1 MILSG
6 TDICHETGPEY
17 NLKDISSLMAQLLVF
32 NAVKSAKKD
41 SKHVRTLH
49 PLDRET
55 MLPLYMGLTVHNKTR
70 RKDLVDILYEK
81 GLSAGRADSIQNG
94 ASTSRGQWAHQVM
107 VAALYILKCKAYKEY
122 AERVTDSAE
131 KLDYQQWS
139 DMMDNIHPQFAY
151 WNKTME
157 LEILFLQF
165 MKCQREANYEMYV
178 ECLGKMVPWMF
189 AKDHVHYA
197 RWLTVHSHDLILLKE
212 RSINVQE

>member
-6 TDICHETGPEY
+6 TDICHETGTIY
-17 NLKDISSLMAQLLVF
+17 YLKGIASSMTQLLVF
-32 NAVKSAKKD
+32 NVVKRVKKD

-70 RKDLVDILYEK
+70 RKDLVDFLYEK

-122 AERVTDSAE
+122 TERVTDSAE

-139 DMMDNIHPQFAY
+139 DMMDIIHPEFAY
-151 WNKTME
+151 WNKTLE
-157 LEILFLQF
+157 LEILCLQF
-165 MKCQREANYEMYV
+165 MKSQREANYEMCV

-189 AKDHVHYA
+189 AIDHVHYT
-197 RWLTVHSHDLILLKE
+197 R
-212 RSINVQE
+212 